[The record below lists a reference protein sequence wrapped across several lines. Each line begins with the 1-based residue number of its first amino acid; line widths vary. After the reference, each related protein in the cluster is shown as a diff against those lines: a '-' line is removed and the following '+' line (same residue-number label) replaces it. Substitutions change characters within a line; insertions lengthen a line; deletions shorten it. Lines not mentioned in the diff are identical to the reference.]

1 MGEGSYWRVRSFT
14 YNDISCQG
22 YFAKILRETAE
33 IARFYAG
40 FSPVLPDSTGKNL
53 QRVVV
58 HRTPHNYL
66 LCFCSLSRRFAIRHI
81 FTVCSMLVRLSAT
94 CNSAPAGKF
103 PTARPKEF

>member
-1 MGEGSYWRVRSFT
+1 VGEGSYWRVRSFT

-33 IARFYAG
+33 ITGFYAG
-40 FSPVLPDSTGKNL
+40 FSPVLPDSLGKNL

-58 HRTPHNYL
+58 RCTPHNYL

-81 FTVCSMLVRLSAT
+81 FTACSMLVHLFAVRK
-94 CNSAPAGKF
+94 PAVAG
-103 PTARPKEF
+103 